1 MGSGGEQ
8 FGVCGGV
15 LGVIWGL
22 TQSPPLPSL
31 RMKSAPHAEPP
42 PSGAEEPDLERL
54 KQVLGGVRGG
64 LQEEAYGGGRA
75 WGGGDMNVG
84 DPPLHNP
91 IPVQEL
97 LEEVRRELQ
106 KMKEEIVEGEEGG
119 GKKGGGH
126 EKMGVGGMGVSLA
139 KGRGL

>member
-1 MGSGGEQ
+1 MVGVLGVSEGGKFEQPRRGSWGCLGSVGEQ

-54 KQVLGGVRGG
+54 KQVLGGGG
-64 LQEEAYGGGRA
+64 
-75 WGGGDMNVG
+75 
-84 DPPLHNP
+84 
-91 IPVQEL
+91 
-97 LEEVRRELQ
+97 
-106 KMKEEIVEGEEGG
+106 
-119 GKKGGGH
+119 
-126 EKMGVGGMGVSLA
+126 
-139 KGRGL
+139 